1 MSKIA
6 LITGATRGIGREIAR
21 QLAELEIRVLVGG
34 RSFDSAQMVALEIGH
49 GAEPIQLDVTDND
62 TTLACAQDIQSSF
75 GRLDILVNNA
85 GIGGDR
91 IKARVGAAPIDE
103 GLRVFET
110 NVWGAIRVTEA
121 MLPLLRAAPAAR
133 IVFVSSS
140 VGSMTRM
147 TDPDHYFAKKLPAML
162 SYPVSKA
169 ALNMVTV
176 QYAKELRPEG
186 ILVNAADP
194 GACGTDFNNGY
205 AMGIERTAADGARIA
220 TRLAT
225 LGADG
230 PSATLSN
237 EQGFVPW

>member
-6 LITGATRGIGREIAR
+6 LVSGATRGIGKEIAR
-21 QLAELEIRVLVGG
+21 QLAELGIRVLIGG
-34 RSFDSAQMVALEIGH
+34 RHLAAAQVAVSEIGQN
-49 GAEPIQLDVTDND
+49 AEPIQLDVTDEASVA
-62 TTLACAQDIQSSF
+62 ACAAEIRARH

-91 IKARVGAAPIDE
+91 ARGRVGGAPVEE
-103 GLRVFET
+103 GRLVFET
-110 NVWGAIRVTEA
+110 NVWGAVRLTEA
-121 MLPLLRAAPAAR
+121 MLPLLRMATAAR

-147 TDPDHYFAKKLPAML
+147 ADDRHYFAGVLPAL
-162 SYPVSKA
+162 LTYPVSKA
-169 ALNMVTV
+169 ALNMVAV

-194 GACGTDFNNGY
+194 GACDTDFNVGH
-205 AMGIERTAADGARIA
+205 GRTIERTAVDGARIA
-220 TRLAT
+220 TRLAV

-230 PSATLSN
+230 PTATLWN
-237 EQGFVPW
+237 DEAPVPW

>member
-6 LITGATRGIGREIAR
+6 LVTGATRGIGKEIAR
-21 QLAELEIRVLVGG
+21 QLAAMDIRVLVGG
-34 RSFDSAQMVALEIGH
+34 RSRQAAELVAQEIGQF
-49 GAEPIQLDVTDND
+49 AEPAELDVNKKESVQ
-62 TTLACAQDIQSSF
+62 ACAESILLRH
-75 GRLDILVNNA
+75 GRLDILINNA

-91 IKARVGAAPIDE
+91 NKARIGTDPVKE
-103 GLRVFET
+103 GIRVFDT
-110 NVWGAIRVTEA
+110 NVWGAVRVTEA
-121 MLPLLRAAPAAR
+121 MLPLLRIAPAAR

-147 TDPDHYFAKKLPAML
+147 TDPDHYFAHKLPALL

-176 QYAKELRPEG
+176 QYAKELRQTG

-194 GACGTDFNNGY
+194 GACDTEFNDGY
-205 AMGIERTAADGARIA
+205 ATDIQRTAADGARIA

-230 PSATLSN
+230 PSGTLSN
-237 EQGFVPW
+237 DLGVVPW